1 MARPK
6 KSNRDQINPQ
16 EFMGGVQNEINKM
29 ARHAALEVIKDLSKL
44 GPAFT
49 GTFRNSWVADAVVG
63 RRGGG
68 GKYPYTITH
77 IPVLSNNPKH
87 LKMPVK
93 FVIRNTTPYAEYAL
107 DLKMGIFKKRVSGY
121 AIKTPV
127 VRGKRAKGLTYRG
140 DVTAGE
146 GTSVSTAEL
155 DWFITYIN
163 GGAMQKALERGVKTA
178 YD

>member
-49 GTFRNSWVADAVVG
+49 GKFRNSWVADAVVG

-68 GKYPYTITH
+68 GKYPYTISH

-93 FVIRNTTPYAEYAL
+93 FIIKNTAKHAEYAL
-107 DLKMGIFKKRVSGY
+107 DLKMGVFRKRHSGY
-121 AIKTPV
+121 AIKTAV
-127 VRGKRAKGLTYRG
+127 ARGTRDKGLTYRG
-140 DVTAGE
+140 DVTS
-146 GTSVSTAEL
+146 GTGNAVSTAEL
-155 DWFITYIN
+155 DWFVNYIN
-163 GGAMQKALERGVKTA
+163 GGSMQKAIERGVRTA